1 MSILRI
7 AALLTVVVAA
17 YAQTGGP
24 NAAGLGSAGP
34 LQTFDVPTT
43 GKPQTV
49 YILHR
54 VVNPGQSLGKHY
66 HNGVEITQVIA
77 GDWQLMVDGQE
88 THVYHAGDSFLIPR
102 EIPHDGKSVG
112 TTDAVLAVTYVL
124 DKGAPLRVDC
134 PDKTKVCDK

>member
-7 AALLTVVVAA
+7 AALLAVAVAA
-17 YAQTGGP
+17 SAQTGAPTGAGP
-24 NAAGLGSAGP
+24 GSAGP

-43 GKPQTV
+43 GRPQTV

-54 VVNPGQSLGKHY
+54 AVKPGESIGKHY

-77 GDWQLMVDGQE
+77 GDWQLMVEGRKDR
-88 THVYHAGDSFLIPR
+88 VYHAGDSFLIPR

-112 TTDAVLAVTYVL
+112 TTDAILAVTYVL
-124 DKGAPLRVDC
+124 DKGAPLRVEC
-134 PDKTKVCDK
+134 PDKSKVCGK